1 VARPVLSKRDFVRR
15 YAFGEFGNASP
26 TWDTYWDWYSSK
38 HWMTLVGQRYHVRNR
53 VAGGQT
59 WYDVEPRDM
68 VRVWNEAVKKYSGSQ
83 LYISAMGPPDS
94 TRKLQG
100 EVQQG
105 IWGLDLY
112 YTTVKKPMRDA
123 LREKATMVQGL
134 RAKMLLQRHL
144 DQNSLEWLAHLLKAY
159 RDHVVEFTAYDHCWG
174 TVEGYNTLFW
184 EVRKY

>member
-1 VARPVLSKRDFVRR
+1 
-15 YAFGEFGNASP
+15 
-26 TWDTYWDWYSSK
+26 
-38 HWMTLVGQRYHVRNR
+38 
-53 VAGGQT
+53 
-59 WYDVEPRDM
+59 
-68 VRVWNEAVKKYSGSQ
+68 
-83 LYISAMGPPDS
+83 
-94 TRKLQG
+94 
-100 EVQQG
+100 
-105 IWGLDLY
+105 
-112 YTTVKKPMRDA
+112 MRDA